1 MTWASN
7 LTKCCILLLV
17 ATFPAA
23 LQLADSGF
31 YPPKH
36 IPFGIT
42 ASNAIDEGQRVLWVD
57 ARPEASFET
66 GHIPGALNINSAN
79 WDRTIPDLFRVYQPG
94 TTIIVYCSA
103 GCSASEEIGD
113 KIRKFGLEPTSILEG
128 GFEAWQE
135 YQHRL

>member
-1 MTWASN
+1 
-7 LTKCCILLLV
+7 LEC
-17 ATFPAA
+17 
-23 LQLADSGF
+23 
-31 YPPKH
+31 YP
-36 IPFGIT
+36 F
-42 ASNAIDEGQRVLWVD
+42 L
-57 ARPEASFET
+57 ARPWPHQLV
-66 GHIPGALNINSAN
+66 G
-79 WDRTIPDLFRVYQPG
+79 RTIPDLFRVYQPG